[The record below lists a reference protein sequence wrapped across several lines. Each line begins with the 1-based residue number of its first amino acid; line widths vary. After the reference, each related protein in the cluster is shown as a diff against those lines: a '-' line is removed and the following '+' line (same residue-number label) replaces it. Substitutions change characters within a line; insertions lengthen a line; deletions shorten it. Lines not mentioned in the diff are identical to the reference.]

1 MAIVVMIVIVPIMIA
16 VPAVAVFVPPTMPLI
31 PAALPRFV
39 QFVPRAIRL
48 PAVPAVVFH
57 GFMQFVVRLGD
68 APLAIAVVV
77 VVCPRIRRSG
87 KNHQAGKRRR
97 SEHGLSE
104 KLLPSR
110 SKFHILSILPYSPSG
125 MG

>member
-1 MAIVVMIVIVPIMIA
+1 MTIVVMIVPIAIA

-31 PAALPRFV
+31 PAAFPRFV
-39 QFVPRAIRL
+39 QFVPRTVRL

-57 GFMQFVVRLGD
+57 GFMEFVIHLGD

-77 VVCPRIRRSG
+77 VICPRIRRSG
-87 KNHQAGKRRR
+87 KNHQGEKRRR

-104 KLLPSR
+104 KLLASR
-110 SKFHILSILPYSPSG
+110 SRFHILSILPYSPSG

>member
-1 MAIVVMIVIVPIMIA
+1 MAIVIVIVPIMIA
-16 VPAVAVFVPPTMPLI
+16 VPTVAVLVPPAMPLI
-31 PAALPRFV
+31 PAAFPRFV

-57 GFMQFVVRLGD
+57 GFMQFVVCLGD
-68 APLAIAVVV
+68 APLAIAVV
-77 VVCPRIRRSG
+77 IRTRTRRFG
-87 KNHQAGKRRR
+87 KNHQAEKRRR
-97 SEHGLSE
+97 SQHGLSE

-110 SKFHILSILPYSPSG
+110 LKFHVLSILPYSPSG